1 MEISA
6 MSERKTLCD
15 LGLMSLDFGWADAT
29 TREPG
34 NTFRL
39 TFRHRNGQQTGCIDI
54 DQVEAEQFAL
64 ELTAVMAAIVAQLK
78 WPQS

>member
-1 MEISA
+1 

-15 LGLMSLDFGWADAT
+15 VGLMSLNFGWADAR

-34 NTFRL
+34 NTLRL
-39 TFRHRNGQQTGCIDI
+39 TFRHRNGQQTGRIDI
-54 DQVEAEQFAL
+54 DQVEAEQFAM
-64 ELTAVMAAIVAQLK
+64 ELTVVMAAIVAQLK